1 MSAEY
6 VQLFPLSS
14 EHFRYD
20 GHVKIGDLG
29 LAIVMQQ
36 PIARSVIGTPEY
48 MAPEL
53 YEEEYNE
60 LVDIYSFGICLLEL
74 VTCERPYKECQNVAQ
89 IFKKVIS
96 GRKPA
101 SLSKISDPEFKQF
114 IEKCLVPAS
123 ERPSAF
129 KLLNDPFLVGD
140 GDSTK
145 QKARTTQISQ
155 SSHFE
160 LRQFTE
166 DHEFR
171 LLGEEAG
178 REMISFTLRILNL
191 SGKGDKLEFTFYLG
205 CDTVNS
211 VLGEMAQQIKLSMQD
226 RAAIWDLMD
235 RSVKEFERRLKH
247 AKPELCAIELQC
259 YQEDL
264 LECNQIGLASIR
276 VV

>member
-1 MSAEY
+1 
-6 VQLFPLSS
+6 
-14 EHFRYD
+14 
-20 GHVKIGDLG
+20 
-29 LAIVMQQ
+29 MQQ

-74 VTCERPYKECQNVAQ
+74 VTCERPYSECQNVAQ

-96 GRKPA
+96 GQKPA
-101 SLSKISDPEFKQF
+101 SLTKVQDPEFKQL

-129 KLLNDPFLVGD
+129 DLLNDPFLLGD
-140 GDSTK
+140 EDSTK
-145 QKARTTQISQ
+145 QNTGTTQASQ
-155 SSHFE
+155 SSYFE
-160 LRQFTE
+160 LRRFSE

-178 REMISFTLRILNL
+178 SKTISFTLRILNL
-191 SGKGDKLEFTFYLG
+191 SGQGDKLEFTFYLG
-205 CDTVNS
+205 SDTVNS
-211 VLGEMAQQIKLSMQD
+211 VLVEMAQQIKLSIQD
-226 RAAIWDLMD
+226 RAAVKELMD
-235 RSVKEFERRLKH
+235 RSIKEFESRQKH
-247 AKPELCAIELQC
+247 VKPEFCGMELQC

-264 LECNQIGLASIR
+264 LDSNQIGIASVR